1 MEQVFPQKIFRQ
13 KREYLE
19 CFPFE
24 WKNRFSWWETKWNR
38 SFRRKFFEKRNTF
51 RGIPLF
57 SFSPKLP
64 ENHCT
69 IYSITLVPCFLAK
82 IRDFAR
88 EWRPPSCLSFQ
99 YAVFILNKR
108 NVIEDTDQRKS
119 NHTIW
124 PLNLLISYASTLSV
138 TSRAT
143 LETLLH
149 VTLNRSA
156 ISCVFSSFAMHHK
169 KIETCFRAPIALFSV
184 ETSDSRKYVCVRRL
198 ITCLPNGFPTGSCL
212 SCPLSSF
219 LTEYRRVL
227 FVRNTHDTDSN
238 FSGQLMLP
246 WKSLQKRAV
255 EQFLEV
261 LSMLTL
267 IQSLKV

>member
-1 MEQVFPQKIFRQ
+1 MPRQNTSKCRHFGLRPSLTGQGSRAGCDVKSRSAFHLNRKIGFPVGNQMEQVFPPKIFRK

-24 WKNRFSWWETKWNR
+24 WKNRFFCWETKWNR

-82 IRDFAR
+82 IRDSAR

-108 NVIEDTDQRKS
+108 NVI
-119 NHTIW
+119 
-124 PLNLLISYASTLSV
+124 
-138 TSRAT
+138 
-143 LETLLH
+143 
-149 VTLNRSA
+149 
-156 ISCVFSSFAMHHK
+156 
-169 KIETCFRAPIALFSV
+169 
-184 ETSDSRKYVCVRRL
+184 
-198 ITCLPNGFPTGSCL
+198 
-212 SCPLSSF
+212 
-219 LTEYRRVL
+219 
-227 FVRNTHDTDSN
+227 
-238 FSGQLMLP
+238 
-246 WKSLQKRAV
+246 
-255 EQFLEV
+255 
-261 LSMLTL
+261 
-267 IQSLKV
+267 